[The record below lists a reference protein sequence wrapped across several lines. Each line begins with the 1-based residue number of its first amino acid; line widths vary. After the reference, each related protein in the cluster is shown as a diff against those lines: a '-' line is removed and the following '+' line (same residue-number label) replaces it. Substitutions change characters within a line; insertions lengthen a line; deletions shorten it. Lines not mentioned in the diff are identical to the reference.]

1 MKIRGENHLRIPNNV
16 CFLKY
21 IYIYQSNT
29 RILESYEPLFISL
42 FDKSIKKEIYVLGL
56 DGYQTLFYF

>member
-1 MKIRGENHLRIPNNV
+1 M
-16 CFLKY
+16 
-21 IYIYQSNT
+21 Q
-29 RILESYEPLFISL
+29 PLFISL